1 MRQDVVRHPVLTVV
15 SVALLAVMVGACGDG
30 YDDRPATGEEVEEGV
45 ADEGEEAEAAGGPPL
60 VVTVSNGRSV
70 QIGDSAYSDSVVH
83 WGPPVDRE
91 GKRARVTL
99 GAPGKSMTLVTM
111 RAAPEDSLILVH
123 VDASTVG
130 DSTILVYGAY
140 GTEMAAMSRASS
152 PVNQAALFGMGGAKA
167 TKAGWECIWCRGGI
181 LACGIEPQCGS

>member
-45 ADEGEEAEAAGGPPL
+45 AARGGGAAAAGGPPL

-70 QIGDSAYSDSVVH
+70 QVDESDHSDSGVH

-91 GKRARVTL
+91 GGRARVRL

-111 RAAPEDSLILVH
+111 RATPEDSLILVH
-123 VDASTVG
+123 VDASTVD

-152 PVNQAALFGMGGAKA
+152 PLNQAALFGMGRAKT
-167 TKAGWECIWCRGGI
+167 TKAGWECKWCRGGI
-181 LACGIEPQCGS
+181 LACGIEPQC